1 MTTASQTASL
11 PNSVQVSFDRI
22 PLFCYHLAFCCH
34 FEQPLGTFFKKES
47 IKFCPWVVQ
56 TLRDKKYD
64 INDTAEEISSM
75 LQDKI
80 LWENAKLVAA
90 KSQMITN

>member
-1 MTTASQTASL
+1 M
-11 PNSVQVSFDRI
+11 
-22 PLFCYHLAFCCH
+22 AFCCH
-34 FEQPLGTFFKKES
+34 FEQPAGTFFKNEP
-47 IKFCPWVVQ
+47 IKICPWVVQ